1 MFHQVNRFVSHFRQ
15 LEKQQFTLT
24 KEEEKRWK
32 SLKEKLAASPPADE
46 QPYIPVFRSYIAV
59 VSLYPQAGAS
69 FVASN
74 FAYVQ
79 AGKGIPTTLC
89 EMPGDVSYFYFA
101 LDYERRA
108 HHNLKDSTGKVLL
121 LQNNLLRIKVD
132 ASLHKQSHSQTDIVD
147 WFFSASKETPCLIID
162 LSSRWRG
169 DLARRI
175 LDLADEIWV
184 VFDSD
189 LARLTRLCLVEEPP
203 AWWNQLCKKIRLIA
217 NRWNSRLLRHTI
229 LKRVE
234 GTLSLWNHDHFLRNI
249 DVTIPQIDGEKVA
262 DAHSKASIL
271 SEIYPEDE
279 RWFDVPVLAG
289 KGRMS

>member
-1 MFHQVNRFVSHFRQ
+1 MYQQVNRFVSHFRQ
-15 LEKQQFTLT
+15 LEKQEVTLT
-24 KEEEKRWK
+24 KEEERRWK

-46 QPYIPVFRSYIAV
+46 QPYIPVFRRYIAV

-89 EMPGDVSYFYFA
+89 ELPNDVSYFYFA

-108 HHNLKDSTGKVLL
+108 HHHLKDSTEKVLL
-121 LQNNLLRIKVD
+121 LQNNLLHIRVD
-132 ASLHKQSHSQTDIVD
+132 ASLHKPSHSQPDIVD
-147 WFFSASKETPCLIID
+147 WFFSTSKETPCIIID

-169 DLARRI
+169 DLAKRI
-175 LDLADEIWV
+175 LDLADEIWI

-203 AWWNQLCKKIRLIA
+203 EWWNQLCKKIRLIA
-217 NRWNSRLLRHTI
+217 NRWNSRLSRHTI

-234 GTLSLWNHDHFLRNI
+234 GTLSLWNHTHLIRNI

-262 DAHSKASIL
+262 EAHAKACIL
-271 SEIYPEDE
+271 SEIYPEVE
-279 RWFDVPVLAG
+279 RWFDVPALAG
-289 KGRMS
+289 KGRMP